1 MDELTVDGLLQQP
14 SFINYCTRANE
25 PDVHFWEQWLR
36 QHPEHTATF
45 REAEEMVKSMGW
57 LLIAE
62 YEKAGAMAR
71 MDAYLQK
78 PAKKKP
84 VMKPVYW
91 WAAVAAAVA
100 GLMVGQ
106 RYLQQAKQHAP
117 APAPLLAQ
125 QLHYAAGGKE
135 RSSFML
141 PDSTYV
147 LLEKNSS
154 LDIDRDY
161 NAANRHVKLNGTGYF
176 RIRGKASLPFDVEGG
191 GYLVTAL
198 GTAFKMTA
206 RSGGVHVMLEQGK
219 VKVEQGTGNQK
230 KLLVYLQPMQSFA
243 SEAADASGTQQVF
256 EPKALA
262 AWKIQEIIFEN
273 TPLQEVVF
281 QLESCYNVKIN
292 VEGMDINKET
302 FSGKFRNDSLQS
314 VLDVLCF
321 AVNKQYEFTDET
333 NVLIK

>member
-14 SFINYCTRANE
+14 SFINYCIRANE
-25 PDVHFWEQWLR
+25 QDVHFWEQWLR
-36 QHPEHTATF
+36 QHPAHTATF
-45 REAEEMVKSMGW
+45 REAEAMVKSTGW

-62 YEKAGAMAR
+62 QEKAGAMTR
-71 MDAYLQK
+71 MDDYLRSHT
-78 PAKKKP
+78 AKKP

-91 WAAVAAAVA
+91 WAAVAAVVA

-106 RYLQQAKQHAP
+106 RYLHQAKQPSPVQP
-117 APAPLLAQ
+117 AILAK
-125 QLHYAAGGKE
+125 QLHYSAGSKG
-135 RSSFML
+135 RSGFML

-154 LDIDRDY
+154 LDIDSNY
-161 NAANRHVKLNGTGYF
+161 NVANRHVKLAGTGYF
-176 RIRGKASLPFDVEGG
+176 RIKGKASLPFDVQGA

-206 RSGGVHVMLEQGK
+206 HPGRVHVMLEQGK
-219 VKVEQGTGNQK
+219 VKVEQETGNQK
-230 KLLVYLQPMQSFA
+230 KLLTYLQPMQSFA
-243 SEAADASGTQQVF
+243 SDSMNDNGKQQVF

-281 QLESCYNVKIN
+281 QIESCYNVKIN